1 MIDDLMPLSFD
12 AGPLP
17 VEVVQVEPA
26 EPWRKAGPR
35 LLADLSG
42 EAAVPD
48 LRNGPRHTLPRR
60 LERMRGVHLLWS
72 NFFIADGRCWTIY
85 DEDPRRAVAGIVDW
99 PGLSAVSNVSRHGDG
114 FCVSRALLRDA
125 ERVAGP
131 VLVASSNEP
140 HNWGMWLLYVLPAVV
155 HFVEHRASYDRLLV
169 YADHPNMG
177 RMLALLGL
185 SDRDV
190 IRHDCSRAYHLADAH
205 VFRQECRDFAVTA
218 AMRAAFAQVRRHV
231 TLPSPMGK
239 RLYAGRRRRSE
250 ANAYRALVNE
260 AALAA
265 ALQRLGYAEIDPELL
280 PADEQIACFAGAGH
294 VVALGGA
301 GAFNTVF
308 CDPGARL
315 IDIESTADHLSNHSD
330 IFASTGLDYGLI
342 IGRVD
347 AEDPALHNKRW
358 TIDVTGTTAL
368 V

>member
-1 MIDDLMPLSFD
+1 MPLSFD
-12 AGPLP
+12 AGPVP
-17 VEVVQVEPA
+17 GEVVQAEPA
-26 EPWRKAGPR
+26 EPWIKAGPR

-42 EAAVPD
+42 GAAAPD
-48 LRNGPRHTLPRR
+48 LREGLRHTLPRR

-72 NFFIADGRCWTIY
+72 NFFIADGRCLTIY
-85 DEDPRRAVAGIVDW
+85 DQDPRGAVAGIVDW
-99 PGLSAVSNVSRHGDG
+99 PGLSAVSNVSRDSDG

-140 HNWGMWLLYVLPAVV
+140 HNWGMWLLYGLPAVV
-155 HFVEHRASYDRLLV
+155 HFIEHRASYDRLLV

-190 IRHDCSRAYHLADAH
+190 IRHDCSRAYHLADAY
-205 VFRQECRDFAVTA
+205 VFRQDRRDFAVTA
-218 AMRAAFAQVRRHV
+218 AMRAAFARVRRHV
-231 TLPSPMGK
+231 TLASPVGK
-239 RLYAGRRRRSE
+239 RLYAGRRCQ

-260 AALAA
+260 AALAD
-265 ALQRLGYAEIDPELL
+265 ALQWLGYAEIDPERLS
-280 PADEQIACFAGAGH
+280 ADEQIACFTGAGQ

-301 GAFNTVF
+301 GALNAVF
-308 CDPGARL
+308 CDPGTRL

-330 IFASTGLDYGLI
+330 IFASNGLDYGLV

-347 AEDPALHNKRW
+347 ADDPALHNKRW
-358 TIDVTGTTAL
+358 TIDAARTAAL
-368 V
+368 VEAFMA